1 MVVNTQDSRT
11 GDTSAQLENLLATAG
26 AKNRAS
32 IEKHLLACDSEP
44 DPNHA
49 QLWRR
54 LAGHLSELAPLPI
67 QSSPHAIH
75 FFIPDGRYRMQVFAL
90 EDRRDGVL
98 QLYLPDVL
106 ADALQ
111 QKILVKIGENYSSP
125 RHKLEPLTLQ
135 AMEASNT
142 TDPPAHVKNLIGWN
156 RKALKITL
164 PTSASDSPQV
174 QATEALCA
182 LAAQKWADKAKVDA
196 I

>member
-1 MVVNTQDSRT
+1 MVVNTPDSRT
-11 GDTSAQLENLLATAG
+11 RDTSAQLENLLATAG

-32 IEKHLLACDSEP
+32 IEKHLLACEAEA

-54 LAGHLSELAPLPI
+54 VAGHLSELAPLPI
-67 QSSPHAIH
+67 QSSPHAIL

-111 QKILVKIGENYSSP
+111 QKILVKVGENYSSP
-125 RHKLEPLTLQ
+125 KHKLEPLALQ
-135 AMEASNT
+135 ALDASNT

-164 PTSASDSPQV
+164 PASTADSPQV
-174 QATEALCA
+174 HTALALCT
-182 LAAQKWADKAKVDA
+182 LAARQWIEYKGT
-196 I
+196 